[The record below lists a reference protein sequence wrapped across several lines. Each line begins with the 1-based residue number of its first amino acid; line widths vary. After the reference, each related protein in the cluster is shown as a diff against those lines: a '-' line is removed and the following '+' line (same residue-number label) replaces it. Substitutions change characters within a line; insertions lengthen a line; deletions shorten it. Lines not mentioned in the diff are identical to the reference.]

1 MSEEP
6 KYIKIK
12 TPLELDRI
20 ILGSFGASRGVNILA
35 ATEHPEALA
44 DLIDALEYAV
54 ELGLITRS
62 EAEKFLR
69 PFLRKSTAKFLK
81 KKSDLLGKYQLWIGV
96 PDQVLAEILKQRLRT
111 DFKSVYKKILGIEN
125 GDSQD
130 QV

>member
-20 ILGSFGASRGVNILA
+20 ILGSFGVSRGVNILA

-44 DLIDALEYAV
+44 DLIDTIEYAV
-54 ELGLITRS
+54 ELGLIRRDK
-62 EAEKFLR
+62 AERFLK

-81 KKSDLLGKYQLWIGV
+81 QKADLLGKYQLWIGV
-96 PDQVLAEILKQRLRT
+96 PDNVISEIVKQRLRT
-111 DFKSVYKKILGIEN
+111 DFKSIYRNILGGDN
-125 GDSQD
+125 GSHEA
-130 QV
+130 